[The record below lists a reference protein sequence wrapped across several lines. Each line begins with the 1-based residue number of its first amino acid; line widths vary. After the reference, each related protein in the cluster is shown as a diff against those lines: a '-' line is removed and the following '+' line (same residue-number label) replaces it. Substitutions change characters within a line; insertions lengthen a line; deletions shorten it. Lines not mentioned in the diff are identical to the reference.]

1 MRYTGEFTGINDT
14 EYKVTI
20 NTSAPGADKEIIFGE
35 SPVILSQNGGELY
48 QNIKPQS
55 ATIQIVT
62 TEDLSDL
69 YTSAQM
75 QNTVTIEDKTN
86 DVILFEGYITPNQ
99 YSQPYIYVNTVEIEC
114 VDLLSVLIQKKY
126 TPPTAD
132 ALRDSLLNVL
142 LRYIPQHNILIYA
155 PVLDLT
161 RLNFKIDAVYNAE
174 DTGKTLTVN
183 DVITECLKTYG
194 LVLSSVN
201 NTYYIFDNS
210 LLINDNAPVWYNIA
224 TQTTVTETNTP
235 INLTVDNY
243 AGADQNIEIDNTYN
257 QITALANIE
266 PYDAEIF
273 DGGELYPIPYEGVT
287 IPYPYKDFS
296 LLANGDYSRH
306 YTAEK
311 IYKIDNTQYYTTY
324 HKATGVTVDAN
335 GNITDITLQATD
347 TMEADTTLQEYITAI
362 TTKSHWDGIYS
373 DRYDFTDW
381 PRPAFDDADNA
392 NTYGCNYDNSVK
404 DLGNI
409 GTLSYNH
416 YYGEDYPFTT
426 GTHQPSKLENESNL
440 VFYTGALGVNSILWK
455 NLQNNY
461 DWYFNQDAAII
472 EKVYK
477 NPSFPSFGIRTG
489 NYIDYA
495 VAEGKKGYITL
506 KMDILH
512 QMGDGRGNENTI
524 YRRVMTNFVKDM
536 SNEDYYGQDARKH
549 QIAEYNFPNDGF
561 NYGILAAFYI
571 LRVGDKVYN
580 NNYAWET
587 YDETQKRQYMRPLY
601 FYNSMAKK
609 KTDTQKIYLNDW
621 LQLANNVEIF
631 NTTVKVE
638 EGEVVI
644 GEVNNTDQLSGEMTC
659 EIWLLPIKII
669 GKDIGERD
677 IIGFNWWENLFVM
690 DYDEVYYW
698 YSLPSVAKLIKIKQP
713 TFKYQVVDAV
723 PTFDTLLNVEGE
735 ESAETDADQEIK
747 YTVTNSTAY
756 DRANEDLE
764 FLLCSY
770 RDEIPF
776 SPNYLTDGN
785 GIQITS
791 ITDAYDGQSKR
802 PERRVIEQYNR
813 HYATAK
819 YIYNAQIRDYYRPYT
834 QITTQDTNDKKY
846 IADSQEWNVQ
856 QNINKVRL
864 IEV

>member
-20 NTSAPGADKEIIFGE
+20 NTSAPGADKQIIFGE
-35 SPVILSQNGGELY
+35 SPVILSQNGGELF

-55 ATIQIVT
+55 ATIQIQT

-75 QNTVTIEDKTN
+75 ENTVTVEDTTN
-86 DVILFEGYITPNQ
+86 DVVIFEGYITPNQ

-114 VDLLSVLIQKKY
+114 VDLLSVLMQRKY

-132 ALRDSLLNVL
+132 ALRDSLFNVL
-142 LRYIPQHNILIYA
+142 LRYIPQHNILIYS
-155 PVLDLT
+155 PVLNLT
-161 RLNFKIDAVYNAE
+161 QLNFKIDAVYNGE

-194 LVLSSVN
+194 LVLSSIN
-201 NTYYIFDNS
+201 NTYYIFDNE
-210 LLINDNAPVWYNIA
+210 LLINDNAPQWYNIA
-224 TQTTVTETNTP
+224 TQTTVTEANTP
-235 INLTVDNY
+235 VNLTVDNY
-243 AGADQNIEIDNTYN
+243 AGSEQNIEIDNTYN
-257 QITALANIE
+257 QITALADIE

-311 IYKIDNTQYYTTY
+311 IYKIDKTQYYTTY

-347 TMEADTTLQEYITAI
+347 TMEADTTLQEYITAL
-362 TTKSHWDGIYS
+362 TTKEDPNDIYPVNYDLS
-373 DRYDFTDW
+373 DLPHPEFAVPSYAANAF
-381 PRPAFDDADNA
+381 ACSFDD
-392 NTYGCNYDNSVK
+392 SVK

-440 VFYTGALGVNSILWK
+440 IFYTGALGVNGLLWK

-461 DWYFNQDAAII
+461 DWHFNQDQTII

-512 QMGDGRGNENTI
+512 QLGDGRGQQITTNRRTI
-524 YRRVMTNFVKDM
+524 TNFPKDM
-536 SNEDYYGQDARKH
+536 TNEDYYGQDAKKH
-549 QIAEYNFPNDGF
+549 QIAEYTFPNDGF

-580 NNYAWET
+580 RRAWET
-587 YDETQKRQYMRPLY
+587 YDETRKAEYMRPLY
-601 FYNSMAKK
+601 FYNSMTKK

-638 EGEVVI
+638 EGEIII
-644 GEVNNTDQLSGEMTC
+644 GEVSNTDNLEGEMTC
-659 EIWLLPIKII
+659 EIWLVPIPIK
-669 GKDIGERD
+669 GKDVVNGD
-677 IIGFNWWENLFVM
+677 IVGFRWWIEMFVLSNVDVYRWGNL
-690 DYDEVYYW
+690 
-698 YSLPSVAKLIKIKQP
+698 PGVAKLIKIKQP

-723 PTFDTLLNVEGE
+723 PTFDTLLNIEGE
-735 ESAETDADQEIK
+735 ESAETDADKEIK
-747 YTVTNSTAY
+747 YTVVNTTAY

-776 SPNYLTDGN
+776 SPNYLTDAN

-834 QITTQDTNDKKY
+834 QITTQDTNGKKY
-846 IADSQEWNVQ
+846 IADTQEWNVQ

>member
-35 SPVILSQNGGELY
+35 SPVILSQNGGELF

-55 ATIQIVT
+55 ATIQIQT

-86 DVILFEGYITPNQ
+86 DVVIFEGYITPNQ
-99 YSQPYIYVNTVEIEC
+99 YSQPYVYVNTVEIEC
-114 VDLLSVLIQKKY
+114 VDLLSVLIQRKY

-132 ALRDSLLNVL
+132 ALRDSLFNVL
-142 LRYIPQHNILIYA
+142 LRYIPNHDILIYA

-161 RLNFKIDAVYNAE
+161 RLNFKIDAVYNGE

-183 DVITECLKTYG
+183 DVIMECLKTYG
-194 LVLSSVN
+194 LVLSSCN
-201 NTYYIFDNS
+201 NTYYIFDNE
-210 LLINDNAPVWYNIA
+210 LLINDNAPQWYNIT
-224 TQTTVTETNTP
+224 TQTTLTDINTP
-235 INLTVDNY
+235 VNLTVDNY
-243 AGADQNIEIDNTYN
+243 AGANQNIEIDNTYN
-257 QITALANIE
+257 QITALADIE

-311 IYKIDNTQYYTTY
+311 IYKIDNTQYYTMY

-347 TMEADTTLQEYITAI
+347 TMQADTTLQEYITAI

-373 DRYDFTDW
+373 DYYNFGDW
-381 PRPAFDDADNA
+381 LPRHPTPDYAANPLACSFDD
-392 NTYGCNYDNSVK
+392 SVI
-404 DLGNI
+404 DIGNI

-426 GTHQPSKLENESNL
+426 GTHQPSKLNNESNL
-440 VFYTGALGVNSILWK
+440 VFYTGALGVNAAIYKTNK
-455 NLQNNY
+455 NNE
-461 DWYFNQDAAII
+461 DTHKDQDAAII

-477 NPSFPSFGIRTG
+477 NPSFPSFGISTG
-489 NYIDYA
+489 NYKDYT

-512 QMGDGRGNENTI
+512 QIGDGRGQQVTTNRRTI
-524 YRRVMTNFVKDM
+524 TNFAKDM
-536 SNEDYYGQDARKH
+536 ANEDYFGQDAKKH

-580 NNYAWET
+580 GSAWET

-621 LQLANNVEIF
+621 LQLANNTEIF

-638 EGEVVI
+638 EGEIII
-644 GEVNNTDQLSGEMTC
+644 GEVNNTDQLSGEMSC
-659 EIWLLPIKII
+659 EIWLLPIPIK
-669 GKDIGERD
+669 GKDINDMD
-677 IIGFNWWENLFVM
+677 IIGFNWWETVM
-690 DYDEVYYW
+690 PYDYDEVYYN
-698 YSLPSVAKLIKIKQP
+698 YNLPNVAKLIKIKQP

-723 PTFDTLLNVEGE
+723 PTFNTLLTVEGE
-735 ESAETDADQEIK
+735 ESAETDADEEIK

-776 SPNYLTDGN
+776 SPNYLTDAN
-785 GIQITS
+785 GIQITA
-791 ITDAYDGQSKR
+791 ITDAYDNQTKR
-802 PERRVIEQYNR
+802 PEQRVIEQYNR